1 MNIGHENLS
10 QMNTFGSIILF
21 FKIRGE
27 KNTLL
32 QSLALPYACL
42 KWKES

>member
-27 KNTLL
+27 KKHSSTVP
-32 QSLALPYACL
+32 SFAVCLP
-42 KWKES
+42 